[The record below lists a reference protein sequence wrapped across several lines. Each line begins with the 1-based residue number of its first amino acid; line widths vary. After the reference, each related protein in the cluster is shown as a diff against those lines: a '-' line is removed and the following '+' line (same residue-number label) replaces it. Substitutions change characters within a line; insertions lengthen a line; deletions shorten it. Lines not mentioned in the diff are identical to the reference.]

1 MIELTKSDIELLMGS
16 MDEMVE
22 THNIRAD
29 EGALNRDEWSYEKRK
44 QSECRALYAKLRNAS
59 DRMIVLPPF
68 DYDVADKVFSSLFL
82 ENCRS
87 YERDDGLTEI
97 PAASYQLVVSA
108 LEAIRWE
115 LDGDDYTTIRRATAI
130 VERLRDAQKRREWK
144 RERSK
149 NA

>member
-59 DRMIVLPPF
+59 DRMIVLSPF

-97 PAASYQLVVSA
+97 PAASYQMVVSA
-108 LEAIRWE
+108 LELFLWE
-115 LDGDDYTTIRRATAI
+115 VKDAEERKSIKQTIGI
-130 VERLRDAQKRREWK
+130 VQNLRDKQKMREWK
-144 RERSK
+144 RKGAS
-149 NA
+149 A